1 MVKYLITIFLFLLVN
16 LAFGQDPQN
25 GILIKLPPWS
35 EPVLENID
43 TTKLIRIHINRE
55 NRIFIDS
62 IEVQFDSLYNALD
75 LKLNSSK
82 EHLYKYIGLT
92 NEKNTRYV
100 EYLNLYKLLKK
111 IIFDIKNKESMKIF
125 GIEYI
130 ALDSSQIKR
139 IDEVIHLSIVEQ
151 KTK

>member
-35 EPVLENID
+35 ETVLQNID
-43 TTKLIRIHINRE
+43 TTKLISIHINRE

-82 EHLYKYIGLT
+82 EHFYKYIGLT
-92 NEKNTRYV
+92 NEKGTGYID
-100 EYLNLYKLLKK
+100 YLNVYKILKK
-111 IIFDIKNKESMKIF
+111 VKFGIKNKESMKIF
-125 GIEYI
+125 GKEYI

-139 IDEVIHLSIVEQ
+139 IDDIINISIVE
-151 KTK
+151 K